1 MRTAVVLEPVPK
13 RRRVEHEE
21 GGEEGGEEQEESVEE
36 LVAVRKGKQSLLKE
50 VFEQV
55 RSVFERWRL
64 AFLIC
69 FCFFFDML

>member
-1 MRTAVVLEPVPK
+1 MVALEPVPK

-21 GGEEGGEEQEESVEE
+21 GGEREMQ
-36 LVAVRKGKQSLLKE
+36 VAVRKGKQSLLKI

-64 AFLIC
+64 AFLIS
-69 FCFFFDML
+69 FWYFLIFVVFF